1 MLLSL
6 KSLRKCDNVDRE
18 TVLDNSAKIPGVL
31 ETFQFTQNTPSGEE
45 TSATSYSVGV
55 GEDDY
60 LRIFLNQ
67 DPYPKSFSKQ
77 KSRGFRVIRAVA

>member
-55 GEDDY
+55 GGMITLE
-60 LRIFLNQ
+60 
-67 DPYPKSFSKQ
+67 SS
-77 KSRGFRVIRAVA
+77 